1 MCSNGQM
8 VAPPASPDAII
19 FDCDGLLVDTES
31 RWSIAEASLFARHG
45 FPFGPTQK
53 ALLIGRSVE
62 DATAEMAE
70 HFGKPGTAEALAAEL
85 LGRVH
90 AAIDALAEPLP
101 GALDMVRACAAKVRV
116 AVASN
121 SPRALLDLALKRSGL
136 ADLLPVSVA
145 ADEVSRPKPDP
156 ELYLAACARLGAEP
170 SRSVAFEDSSTGVAA
185 ARAAGLYVVAVPS
198 TPDSQLDGDWQLTS
212 LDDPA
217 LLAWASAII
226 R

>member
-1 MCSNGQM
+1 MCSNGLM
-8 VAPPASPDAII
+8 VAPPARPDAII

-45 FPFGPTQK
+45 FPFGPAQK
-53 ALLIGRSVE
+53 ELLIGHSIE
-62 DATAEMAE
+62 DATARMAE
-70 HFGKPGTAEALAAEL
+70 HFGRPGTGNDIAAEL
-85 LGRVH
+85 LSRVR

-101 GALDMVRACAAKVRV
+101 GAAEMVRACAAKVRV

-121 SPRALLDLALKRSGL
+121 SPRDLLDLALKRSGL
-136 ADLLPVSVA
+136 AELLPVSVA

-170 SRSVAFEDSSTGVAA
+170 SRSVAFEDSGTGVAA
-185 ARAAGLYVVAVPS
+185 ARAAGLYVVTVPS
-198 TPDSQLDGDWQLTS
+198 MPDARLDSDWQLDS
-212 LDDPA
+212 LADPA
-217 LLAWASAII
+217 LLAWASAIS